1 MIEYT
6 LSSHAARMVRDAA
19 LEAGV
24 ALSELAHLPGFEPE
38 TLANPLLR
46 VPTASV
52 VRTWE
57 LAVATGPP
65 DVAIRAA
72 ESATQGRLHVWDY
85 LFTSAGSFADGC
97 RDAARY
103 VSTMSD
109 PVVEMTVV
117 EDDRR
122 LTVTYG
128 IANYS
133 PAAVTAID
141 EFAMAI
147 MLKRARDARGPGVVP
162 VHVALAHEAPK
173 NHRHLIEAF
182 GTRAIDFGARTN
194 SMTFLDMDAE
204 RPRPTGPGDDELGL
218 ILRRYA
224 DNLLENARPAA
235 GWHGRFRSVLAGS
248 LGGEELSLEMV
259 AHRMAMSPRTLQRR
273 LSELETTWRD
283 EIESVRHE
291 HAATLLRDTELPVQ
305 SIAGRLGYT
314 DARALRRAFQRWT
327 GQTPDAYRRT
337 AVTGA

>member
-6 LSSHAARMVRDAA
+6 VSSHMARVVRDAA
-19 LEAGV
+19 LRAGV
-24 ALSELAHLPGFEPE
+24 ARSELAFLPGFEPE
-38 TLANPLLR
+38 TPADPLLR

-52 VRTWE
+52 VRAWE
-57 LAVATGPP
+57 LITHAGP
-65 DVAIRAA
+65 AGAGIRAA
-72 ESATQGRLHVWDY
+72 ETAAQGRLHVWDY
-85 LFTSAGSFADGC
+85 LFTTAGTFADGC

-103 VSTMSD
+103 LPAMTD
-109 PVVEMTVV
+109 PGVDMTVV

-128 IANYS
+128 IAKYS
-133 PAAVTAID
+133 PAAVAAID

-147 MLKRARDARGPGVVP
+147 LLKRARDARGPSVVP

-173 NHRHLIEAF
+173 DHRHLIEAF
-182 GTRAIDFGARTN
+182 GTRAIDFGARAN
-194 SMTFLDMDAE
+194 SMTFLDLDAQPR
-204 RPRPTGPGDDELGL
+204 RPPGQDDELAL

-235 GWHGRFRSVLAGS
+235 GWHDTFRSVVAGA
-248 LGGEELSLEMV
+248 LGEELSLELV
-259 AHRMAMSPRTLQRR
+259 AQRMTMSPRTLQRR
-273 LSELETTWRD
+273 LSDLETTWRD

-291 HAATLLRDTELPVQ
+291 RAAALLRETELPVQ

-337 AVTGA
+337 ALPGT